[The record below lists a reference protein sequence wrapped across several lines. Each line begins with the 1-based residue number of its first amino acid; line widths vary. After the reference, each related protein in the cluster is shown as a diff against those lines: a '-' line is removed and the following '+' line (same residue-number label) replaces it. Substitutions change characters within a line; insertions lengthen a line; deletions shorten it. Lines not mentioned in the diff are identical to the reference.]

1 MEVVTDF
8 QRIFELPKGELALLA
23 GRPGI
28 GIESLALTI
37 ARGIADRKR
46 SAYVYAP
53 GKLLSSLNAL
63 WQAQESL
70 VSLEGIV
77 QEDALTSEDRFSLD
91 AAKTRIKKKR
101 IVLSDK
107 AHGGTLKKVLKQAKR
122 CRRLSLLIIACPLT
136 QKGSF
141 VNPTAELAQLQ
152 AFAKKH
158 PQRTDRCLCA
168 S

>member
-1 MEVVTDF
+1 MKVVTDF

-28 GIESLALTI
+28 GTESLALTI
-37 ARGIADRKR
+37 ARGIADRKG
-46 SAYVYAP
+46 SAFIYAP
-53 GKLLSSLNAL
+53 DKLLPSLHTL
-63 WQAQESL
+63 WLAQESL
-70 VSLEGIV
+70 VSLEGLE
-77 QEDALTSEDRFSLD
+77 QADALTPEDRASIKE
-91 AAKTRIKKKR
+91 AQKRIKKKR

-141 VNPTAELAQLQ
+141 VNPTADSIDISAIFET
-152 AFAKKH
+152 FV
-158 PQRTDRCLCA
+158 PTIPPDV
-168 S
+168 